1 MMRLSHARIV
11 AIAVAFL
18 VAGIAIGFAIPR
30 PAQVAPLGS
39 AAHDRPGN
47 AASQSTA
54 RNVYS
59 PDIRHDEYVL
69 REQRK
74 LVEMLEQQCRT
85 TGKSCELAGAA
96 RQALN
101 RNLR

>member
-1 MMRLSHARIV
+1 MMRLPRTKIV
-11 AIAVAFL
+11 ATAVAFL

-39 AAHDRPGN
+39 AGRDR
-47 AASQSTA
+47 AAQATSQATA
-54 RNVYS
+54 RKIYS

-74 LVEMLEQQCRT
+74 LVEMLEQQCPATR
-85 TGKSCELAGAA
+85 KDCALAGAA

>member
-1 MMRLSHARIV
+1 MATLSILDDSLAGYDGELPMLRLSRTRIV
-11 AIAVAFL
+11 AIAVALF

-39 AAHDRPGN
+39 AGHDPPGH
-47 AASQSTA
+47 ATSQSVG

-69 REQRK
+69 R
-74 LVEMLEQQCRT
+74 
-85 TGKSCELAGAA
+85 
-96 RQALN
+96 
-101 RNLR
+101 

>member
-1 MMRLSHARIV
+1 MTRLPRMSTV

-30 PAQVAPLGS
+30 PAQVAPLSS
-39 AAHDRPGN
+39 AGRDRLGQ
-47 AASQSTA
+47 ATSQPNG
-54 RNVYS
+54 RNVWS

-85 TGKSCELAGAA
+85 TGKGCELAGAS

-101 RNLR
+101 RNLK

>member
-1 MMRLSHARIV
+1 MMRLPRTSTV

-18 VAGIAIGFAIPR
+18 IAGIAIGFVIPR

-39 AAHDRPGN
+39 AGHDRPGH
-47 AASQSTA
+47 APSQSVG
-54 RNVYS
+54 RNVWS

-69 REQRK
+69 QEQRK

-85 TGKSCELAGAA
+85 TRKGCELAGAA

>member
-1 MMRLSHARIV
+1 MMRLPRMSTV

-30 PAQVAPLGS
+30 PAQVAPPGS
-39 AAHDRPGN
+39 AGHDRLGQ
-47 AASQSTA
+47 ATSQPTA

-85 TGKSCELAGAA
+85 TGKDCALAGAA

-101 RNLR
+101 KNLK